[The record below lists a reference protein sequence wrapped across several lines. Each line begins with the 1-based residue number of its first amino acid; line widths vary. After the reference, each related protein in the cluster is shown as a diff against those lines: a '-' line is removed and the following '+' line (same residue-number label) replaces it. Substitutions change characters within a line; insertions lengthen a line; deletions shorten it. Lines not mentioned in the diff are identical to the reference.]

1 MRRRRTE
8 FWLGLWTLLFIV
20 ATAVIAFLHP
30 FRKSENP
37 PGTIALQV
45 GDQNGRMRIDW
56 DASNELVRNAQGATL
71 EVEDGGVVNRYP
83 VERKTLRSGGFDYL
97 RKTQDVFL
105 TLTLFQD
112 GKPGAVATVRSIAPV
127 QVQSAAAP
135 APDSRR
141 AQTRGRRRR

>member
-97 RKTQDVFL
+97 RKTQD
-105 TLTLFQD
+105 